1 MVQFDKKHGL
11 EEAVIGGF
19 WRFLWIDGLNGG
31 YEGLEGLIPLR
42 NKK

>member
-19 WRFLWIDGLNGG
+19 WRIWDIWEDW
-31 YEGLEGLIPLR
+31 EDTR
-42 NKK
+42 D